1 MIVGMV
7 LAAMA
12 GAAISLQTVFNNK
25 VNEKT
30 GSWMTTTLA
39 LGMGFLFAIIP
50 VLLFERNAL
59 GQMLD
64 METWYWFGGVIGV
77 GVVFCLVQAIKRLGP
92 TFTISIVLVA
102 QLGTALLWDSTGWLG
117 LEKIPFS
124 PMKLLGILMIVA
136 GVLVFSYKKEK
147 KIKQDGNA

>member
-39 LGMGFLFAIIP
+39 LGM
-50 VLLFERNAL
+50 
-59 GQMLD
+59 
-64 METWYWFGGVIGV
+64 
-77 GVVFCLVQAIKRLGP
+77 VFYLRL
-92 TFTISIVLVA
+92 SL
-102 QLGTALLWDSTGWLG
+102 
-117 LEKIPFS
+117 
-124 PMKLLGILMIVA
+124 
-136 GVLVFSYKKEK
+136 
-147 KIKQDGNA
+147 

>member
-39 LGMGFLFAIIP
+39 LGMGFLFAFIP
-50 VLLFERNAL
+50 VVILEPQTLVQL
-59 GQMLD
+59 VQ

-77 GVVFCLVQAIKRLGP
+77 GVVFSLVQAMKRLGP
-92 TFTISIVLVA
+92 TFTISVVLVA

-117 LEKIPFS
+117 LEQIPLS
-124 PMKLLGILMIVA
+124 PMKVLGILLILA
-136 GVLVFSYKKEK
+136 GVLLFSYKKRNE
-147 KIKQDGNA
+147 DNWHT